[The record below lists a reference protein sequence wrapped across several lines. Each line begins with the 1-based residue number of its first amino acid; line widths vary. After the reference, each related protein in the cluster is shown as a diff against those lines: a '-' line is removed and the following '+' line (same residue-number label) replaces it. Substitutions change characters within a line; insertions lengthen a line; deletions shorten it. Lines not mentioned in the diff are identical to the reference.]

1 MSANRNSIFR
11 TKSIEELLAQASGKR
26 ALKKVLGPFELIA
39 LGIGCI
45 IGTGIFVLTGVAA
58 ANYAGP
64 ALILSFV
71 FSGITCTFAA
81 LCYAELSAM
90 IPIAGSA
97 YTFGYVGLGEIWAWI
112 IGWDII
118 SEYIVALSTVAVG
131 WSAYVV
137 TLLESAEIHLPSA
150 LCNPPG
156 QNGGII
162 NLPAILIIF
171 VIMLLLIRGVS
182 ESTKLNNLLVIIKLA
197 VVVLFIVL
205 AVGHVNPAN
214 WHPFFPYGINGVFKG
229 AAIVFFAYLGFD
241 AVATAAEEVKNP
253 QRDLPIGL
261 IGALLICTTLYIIV
275 TAILTGV
282 VPYIQYKSIAA
293 PVAFVLLKIG
303 IKWGSALVSVGA
315 ICGITSVLLV
325 TMYGATR
332 ILFSLSRDGLIP
344 QIVADVH
351 PKFGTPVNS
360 TILVGA
366 IAVVLAGFLPITRLA
381 ELANMGTLTAF
392 CMVSASVIVLRKKR
406 PDIQRAFKC
415 PGVPLIPIIAMLFS
429 LYLIWSLPTITK
441 IVFLVWLTI
450 GAFVYF
456 GYGKTHS
463 VMNNIEKPS
472 SYDI

>member
-1 MSANRNSIFR
+1 MSTNNSIFR
-11 TKSIEELLAQASGKR
+11 TKSIEYLLEQASGKR

-64 ALILSFV
+64 ALILSFI

-81 LCYAELSAM
+81 LCYAELSSM
-90 IPIAGSA
+90 IPIAGGA

-112 IGWDII
+112 IGWDVI

-131 WSAYVV
+131 WSAYVS
-137 TLLESAEIHLPSA
+137 TLLESAGIHLPSA

-162 NLPAILIIF
+162 NLPAIFILF
-171 VIMLLLIRGVS
+171 IMTLLLIKGVS

-197 VVVLFIVL
+197 VVILFIVL
-205 AVGHVNPAN
+205 AVGHVNPTN
-214 WHPFFPYGINGVFKG
+214 WHPFFPYGVSGVFKG

-253 QRDLPIGL
+253 QKNLPIGL
-261 IGALLICTTLYIIV
+261 VGALLICTVLYIVV

-282 VPYIQYKSIAA
+282 VPYSEYKTIAA
-293 PVAFVLLKIG
+293 PVAYVLLKIG
-303 IKWGSALVSVGA
+303 INWGSALVSVGA

-332 ILFSLSRDGLIP
+332 IIFSLSRDGLIP
-344 QIVADVH
+344 EGIAEVS
-351 PKFGTPVNS
+351 PKYGTPVKS
-360 TILVGA
+360 TILVGL
-366 IAVVLAGFLPITRLA
+366 ISIILAGFLPITRLA
-381 ELANMGTLTAF
+381 ELANMGTLSAF
-392 CMVSASVIVLRKKR
+392 CVVSLSVIVLRKRR
-406 PDIQRAFKC
+406 PDVHREFKC
-415 PGVPLIPIIAMLFS
+415 PAVPIVPAIAILSS
-429 LYLIWSLPTITK
+429 LYLIWELPHITK
-441 IVFLVWLTI
+441 VVFVIWISI
-450 GAFVYF
+450 GFVVYF
-456 GYGKTHS
+456 GYGKSHS
-463 VMNNIEKPS
+463 VMANPENQVE
-472 SYDI
+472 

>member
-1 MSANRNSIFR
+1 MSNKSIFR
-11 TKSIEELLAQASGKR
+11 TKSIEALLAQASGKKG
-26 ALKKVLGPFELIA
+26 LKKVLGPFELMA

-71 FSGITCTFAA
+71 FSGVTCTFAA

-90 IPIAGSA
+90 IPIAGSS

-112 IGWDII
+112 IGWDMI

-137 TLLESAEIHLPSA
+137 TLLQSAGIHVPQA

-156 QNGGII
+156 QNGGIV
-162 NLPAILIIF
+162 NLPAIFILF
-171 VIMLLLIRGVS
+171 LIMLLLIKGVS
-182 ESTKLNNLLVIIKLA
+182 ESAKLNNVLVIIKLA
-197 VVVLFIVL
+197 VVILFIVL

-214 WHPFFPYGINGVFKG
+214 WHPFFPYGVSGVFKG
-229 AAIVFFAYLGFD
+229 AAIVFFSYLGFD
-241 AVATAAEEVKNP
+241 AVSTAAEEVKNP

-261 IGALLICTTLYIIV
+261 IGALLICTVLYIAV

-282 VPYIQYKSIAA
+282 VPYIQFKTEAA

-344 QIVADVH
+344 PVIADVH

-360 TILVGA
+360 TVLVAA
-366 IAVVLAGFLPITRLA
+366 ISMVLAGFLPIMRLA
-381 ELANMGTLTAF
+381 ELANMGTLAAF
-392 CMVSASVIVLRKKR
+392 TIVSASLMVLRKKR
-406 PDIQRAFKC
+406 PDIHRAFKC
-415 PGVPLIPIIAMLFS
+415 PAVPVVPSIAIVFS

-441 IVFLVWLTI
+441 IVFCIWLVI
-450 GAFVYF
+450 GSFVYF
-456 GYGKTHS
+456 GYGKSHS
-463 VMNNIEKPS
+463 VMANSEI
-472 SYDI
+472 

>member
-1 MSANRNSIFR
+1 MSANRKSIFR

-71 FSGITCTFAA
+71 FSGLTTTFAA

-112 IGWDII
+112 IGWDMI

-131 WSAYVV
+131 WSAYVA
-137 TLLESAEIHLPSA
+137 TLLESAGLHLPPA

-162 NLPAILIIF
+162 NLPAILILF

-182 ESTKLNNLLVIIKLA
+182 ESTKLNNILVIIKLA
-197 VVVLFIVL
+197 VVVLFIIL
-205 AVGHVNPAN
+205 AVGHVKPAN
-214 WHPFFPYGINGVFKG
+214 WHPFFPYGVNGVFKG
-229 AAIVFFAYLGFD
+229 AAIVFFSYLGFD
-241 AVATAAEEVKNP
+241 AVSTAAEEVKNP

-261 IGALLICTTLYIIV
+261 IGALLICTTLYIVV

-282 VPYIQYKSIAA
+282 VPYTQYKTIAA

-303 IKWGSALVSVGA
+303 INWGSALVSVGA

-344 QIVADVH
+344 QIIADVH

-360 TILVGA
+360 TVLVAA
-366 IAVVLAGFLPITRLA
+366 IAIVLAGFLPIMRLA
-381 ELANMGTLTAF
+381 ELANMGTLAAF
-392 CMVSASVIVLRKKR
+392 AIVSASLIVLRKTR
-406 PDIQRAFKC
+406 PDIPRAFKC
-415 PGVPLIPIIAMLFS
+415 PAVPVVPGVAILFS
-429 LYLIWSLPTITK
+429 LYLIWSLPAITK
-441 IVFLVWLTI
+441 IVFVIWMIVGIT
-450 GAFVYF
+450 VYF
-456 GYGKTHS
+456 GYSKSHS
-463 VMNNIEKPS
+463 VMVNPEKVEL
-472 SYDI
+472 